1 MSKSQTT
8 DINTLLPSLTL
19 KQSTYSKTLPPS
31 YNTTDFIYETEHKN
45 FLSKLRTPD
54 DPPKTI
60 KLRIPCTPL
69 IQFPNPHEKMYG
81 KEDIF
86 LNPTALYLSRKPLS
100 FHRNGRASSQLAE
113 RIISFTPSLDDNRKN
128 ARKKR
133 NYRKSLNVSLDSS
146 LIEEINK
153 ANSCESKKILREEA
167 LKRIEGACQDMKEF
181 PNISPQVNKAKKI
194 LDMYMKNFNWTS
206 NVINDFSGQK
216 SDVLRQLYLI
226 CDNSRNE
233 AMKDMANTASEI
245 KRGAMDPALRHR
257 KRKLLQFINIS

>member
-8 DINTLLPSLTL
+8 DINALLPSLTL
-19 KQSTYSKTLPPS
+19 KPSTYSKTITPC
-31 YNTTDFIYETEHKN
+31 YNTTDSIYETEHKN
-45 FLSKLRTPD
+45 FLSRLKTPD
-54 DPPKTI
+54 DHPKPI
-60 KLRIPCTPL
+60 KLRIPCTPS

-113 RIISFTPSLDDNRKN
+113 RTVSFTPSLDDTRKKF
-128 ARKKR
+128 RKKR
-133 NYRKSLNVSLDSS
+133 NYRKSVNLSLDSR
-146 LIEEINK
+146 LIEEISK
-153 ANSCESKKILREEA
+153 ANSCGSKKILREEA
-167 LKRIEGACQDMKEF
+167 LKRIEEACRDMEEF
-181 PNISPQVNKAKKI
+181 RNVSPQVNKAKKI

-206 NVINDFSGQK
+206 NVLKDFSGQK

-233 AMKDMANTASEI
+233 AIKDMANTASEI